1 MEHEYWEERVQGF
14 VDNELSPADHNA
26 VESHVAQCRECAA
39 NVAYFRAMKKRLALH
54 ASAVDMPDAVRN
66 RLERLFERKRR
77 GYKRWLWP
85 AFGSAAALAAA
96 LLVFVLTPQP
106 SRLFVPGGLTGK
118 ITCYDCEVAVQ
129 AGLTMG
135 ELCKDGH
142 KMGMVTADGT
152 LWRFAADD
160 KGLRFI
166 HHLEFL
172 GKAAEVMGELQ
183 TESHMLRIHEL
194 HVLDQRQAG
203 L

>member
-26 VESHVAQCRECAA
+26 VETHVAQCRECAA
-39 NVAYFRAMKKRLALH
+39 NVAFFRAMKKRLALH
-54 ASAVDMPDAVRN
+54 ANAIDMPEAVRE
-66 RLERLFERKRR
+66 RLETTFARKRR
-77 GYKRWLWP
+77 GYKRWIWT
-85 AFGSAAALAAA
+85 AFGTAAAAA
-96 LLVFVLTPQP
+96 LLVFVLLPRPTHH
-106 SRLFVPGGLTGK
+106 FVAGDVQGK
-118 ITCYDCEVAVQ
+118 ITCFDCEVAMH
-129 AGLTMG
+129 AGLAMG

-166 HHLEFL
+166 HHLEYM
-172 GKAAEVMGELQ
+172 GKAAEVLGELHND
-183 TESHMLRIHEL
+183 SHVLRIHEL
-194 HVLDQRQAG
+194 HLVDQRQAG